1 MLTQRRTGTAAI
13 NESIDPGKAGQLHEF
28 RIHLNAAGGAGDLTI
43 TLDAAAGAAYDTVL
57 MTQDM
62 TLVTDL
68 VWQPDMPLYFDNGD
82 KLVIAWAN
90 GSGRTYGLEVKFN

>member
-1 MLTQRRTGTAAI
+1 MLTNRKTASAAI

-28 RIHLNAAGGAGDLTI
+28 RIHLNAVGGAGDLTI

-62 TLVTDL
+62 TTVTDL
-68 VWQPDMPLYFDNGD
+68 VWQPDMPIYFDAGD
-82 KLVIAWAN
+82 KLVVAWAN
-90 GSGRTYGLEVKFN
+90 AGAKTYGYELKYS